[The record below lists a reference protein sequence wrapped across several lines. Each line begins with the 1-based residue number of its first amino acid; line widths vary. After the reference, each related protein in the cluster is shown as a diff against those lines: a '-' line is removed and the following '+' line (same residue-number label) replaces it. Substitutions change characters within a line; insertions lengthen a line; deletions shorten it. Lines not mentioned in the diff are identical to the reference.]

1 MVSSSVEQL
10 DTDKSKQNSGVTI
23 GLDKVTR
30 SQVTGVK
37 PQVRVSQSQ
46 VAELK
51 LGSTLPTPNSR
62 KG

>member
-1 MVSSSVEQL
+1 MAAKSSS
-10 DTDKSKQNSGVTI
+10 SI
-23 GLDKVTR
+23 GAPIDARVTR

-51 LGSTLPTPNSR
+51 LGSTLLTPNSR